1 MAFMTKI
8 QSMSRIP
15 ALAFFLLPVFLSQAL
30 ANNSKVAD
38 SLVLAANNYYLIKDY
53 TNAVRCYKQVVDMG
67 FEAPALFYNLGNAYY
82 KQDKLAEAIL
92 FYEKALLHSPA
103 DEDIQQNLSLANT
116 RIVDKIDNIPAF
128 FLKRWF
134 HGLGGILSP
143 DQWAWL
149 SFVLFCFALIGFLLY
164 VVSQRTAQ
172 KKFAFS
178 AGVFL
183 VMISLLG
190 IVMMQSRVHAIQD
203 GRGAI
208 IMVTSLD
215 VKSSPDVESVNA
227 FVLHSGTRVVIV
239 DSVQHWIEVKIADG
253 SKGWVPRDAISE
265 I

>member
-1 MAFMTKI
+1 MRKI
-8 QSMSRIP
+8 QFLSKIL
-15 ALAFFLLPVFLSQAL
+15 ALAFFLLPVFLSQAV
-30 ANNSKVAD
+30 ANTNKVAD
-38 SLVLAANNYYLIKDY
+38 SLVLAGNNYYLIKDY
-53 TNAVRCYKQVVDMG
+53 SNAIRCYQQVVDMG

-82 KQDKLAEAIL
+82 KQDMLAEAIL
-92 FYEKALLHSPA
+92 YYEKALLLSPA

-116 RIVDKIDNIPAF
+116 RIVDKIDSIPVF

-149 SFVLFCFALIGFLLY
+149 SFGLFCLALVAFLLY
-164 VVSQRTAQ
+164 VMSQRTA
-172 KKFAFS
+172 KKKLAFS

-183 VMISLLG
+183 VMMSLLG
-190 IVMMQSRVHAIQD
+190 IVMMQNRVHAIKD
-203 GRGAI
+203 GKGAI
-208 IMVTSLD
+208 IMETSLD

-227 FVLHSGTRVVIV
+227 FVLHAGTRVVIV

-253 SKGWVPRDAISE
+253 SKGWVSRDAISE